1 MKPVIS
7 DHLRHQL
14 DLWRKRWRLSE
25 STVLVACALLVG
37 LTSGVGIWL
46 FKRLIDVAHLLFFG
60 MAGANLSRLG
70 TWTVFL
76 VPVMGGVIVGLISHF
91 VIGEERFHGV
101 SGIMNAVAFE
111 GALFPALYLAPSA
124 FALVGMAA
132 VLAGAVHAPLTAII
146 LLFEMTGD
154 YRIVL
159 PLIFSTTVSLVISQR
174 LQKDGSYVRGLA
186 RAGIRLERRR

>member
-1 MKPVIS
+1 M
-7 DHLRHQL
+7 
-14 DLWRKRWRLSE
+14 
-25 STVLVACALLVG
+25 LVACALLVG

-60 MAGANLSRLG
+60 VAGANLSRLG

-76 VPVMGGVIVGLISHF
+76 VPVLGGVIVGLISHF

-111 GALFPALYLAPSA
+111 GALFPALHLAPSA
-124 FALVGMAA
+124 FALAGMAA

-174 LQKDGSYVRGLA
+174 LQKDGIYVRGLA
-186 RAGIRLERRR
+186 RAGVRLERRR